1 MPRAQDP
8 QDSDRLDGQ
17 EDDIMRT
24 GRHRS
29 TPYGWLT
36 AVLVGVFGLLS
47 GALAVPAYA
56 VDGVPTKDAEV
67 VIKQDS
73 LEGEKNVPFNLTDF
87 GPGDTAKVAVVVR
100 NDADRTAQVT
110 YRGGKFG
117 DHALAPHILMTI
129 THGGVV
135 LASGPANSSK
145 LDGAT
150 FQVDSGVSTRLG
162 VELAMPVAKGNVAQ
176 GKTMGV
182 TFTFAVED
190 APAKVD
196 TGVVPGSP
204 ESVDDHGTVPPGSP
218 ESVDDHGTVQPRSQ
232 PGRSQSQP
240 AAAPTKGVLPPTG
253 ESLNLF
259 HLLVWSALGA
269 MAATLVAGAA
279 ASRRGRE
286 QPASAAYDVADN
298 ATPDVAGEIEHDL
311 R

>member
-1 MPRAQDP
+1 
-8 QDSDRLDGQ
+8 
-17 EDDIMRT
+17 MRT
-24 GRHRS
+24 RRHRS

-36 AVLVGVFGLLS
+36 AVLVGVFGLLG

-56 VDGVPTKDAEV
+56 VDGVPAKDAEV

-110 YRGGKFG
+110 YRGGEFG

-196 TGVVPGSP
+196 TGIVPGSPTPGSQVTDEHNAAQPGSP
-204 ESVDDHGTVPPGSP
+204 ESVDKHGTARPGSP
-218 ESVDDHGTVQPRSQ
+218 ESVDDHGTVQPGSQ

-279 ASRRGRE
+279 AARRGRE
-286 QPASAAYDVADN
+286 QPASAAHDVADN
-298 ATPDVAGEIEHDL
+298 AAPDAAGEIEHDL